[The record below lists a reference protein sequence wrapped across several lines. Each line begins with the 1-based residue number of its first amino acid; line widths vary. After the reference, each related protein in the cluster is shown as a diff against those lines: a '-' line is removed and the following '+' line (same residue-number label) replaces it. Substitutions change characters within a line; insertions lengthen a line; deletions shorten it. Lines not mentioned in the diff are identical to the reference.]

1 MNAIT
6 MTQVSAAI
14 AIMSDTIITERG
26 IHLNDMDAL
35 NTVMSEA
42 ETEIKNELVRK
53 GMAFNEA
60 LALTATAA
68 TKHSMPTPAATQ
80 LVNDAMKNRG
90 KPLPVTA
97 SNQADITPEN
107 DNSGPDQQIQG
118 ENTVSPAV
126 EPSQAQP
133 VEVPASI
140 PASTPAAS
148 PAVAMVQPN
157 IIREMAE
164 RTSSFQ
170 PRAYQMRQVKV
181 SDVFGGIDANDKLFS
196 FDIPIID
203 WQEPHPSVP
212 EVDPHYNMDPAA
224 LLTAL
229 YAVASK
235 KSVAIVGPHGSG
247 KTKMIE
253 QIGARL
259 NMPVT
264 IIPMD
269 GQMTRGTLFGQEKI
283 RSTETGPES
292 YYQYGVLPRAMMEPG
307 FIVFDEFDRADPGVQ
322 YACHSVYEQ
331 TGLRLLE
338 HDGAVIPMHP
348 MNRILGTANTKGR
361 GSDDG
366 MYLGAIEMSE
376 ATRDRFSLWIE
387 LDYQDVQDDVKVISA
402 KVSGIKKRDAV
413 TVARLADQIR
423 KSYNQGNLS
432 QTCSMRQ
439 MLEAAQMYVAIS
451 GGSGEPEKCLRYAIE
466 QVIMGRASNID
477 RGAIETALR
486 TLLPGAYTGET
497 LI

>member
-1 MNAIT
+1 MTAIT
-6 MTQVSAAI
+6 IMQVSAAI

-26 IHLNDMDAL
+26 VKLNDMDAL
-35 NTVMSEA
+35 NTVMAEA
-42 ETEIKNELVRK
+42 ETEIMNELVRK
-53 GMAFNEA
+53 GMAFGEAQA
-60 LALTATAA
+60 LAASAA
-68 TKHSMPTPAATQ
+68 TKHSLPTPAATQ
-80 LVNDAMKNRG
+80 LVNDAMNNRG
-90 KPLPVTA
+90 QPLPAPTVVKGP
-97 SNQADITPEN
+97 SEPVN
-107 DNSGPDQQIQG
+107 DVQEPLHAKD
-118 ENTVSPAV
+118 V
-126 EPSQAQP
+126 EPNPDTA
-133 VEVPASI
+133 PASVHKVSE
-140 PASTPAAS
+140 PSGATSKAA
-148 PAVAMVQPN
+148 PVADVSMVQPN
-157 IIREMAE
+157 LRQEMTE

-170 PRAYQMRQVKV
+170 ARAYQLRQVKV
-181 SDVFGGIDANDKLFS
+181 SDVFIGIDANDKLFA
-196 FDIPIID
+196 FDVPVID
-203 WQEPHPSVP
+203 WQEPHPGVP
-212 EVDPHYNMDPAA
+212 AVDPHYNMDPAA

-229 YAVASK
+229 YAVANK
-235 KSVAIVGPHGSG
+235 KSVAIVGPHGAG
-247 KTKMIE
+247 KTKMVE

-283 RSTETGPES
+283 RGTETGPES

-338 HDGAVIPMHP
+338 HDGAIIPMHP

-402 KVSGIKKRDAV
+402 KVPGIKKRDAV

-439 MLEAAQMYVAIS
+439 MLETAEMYVAIAA
-451 GGSGEPEKCLRYAIE
+451 GTTEPEKCLRYAME
-466 QVIMGRASNID
+466 QVIMGRASSID

-486 TLLPGAYTGET
+486 TLLPRAYAGET

>member
-26 IHLNDMDAL
+26 IKLNDMDAL
-35 NTVMSEA
+35 NTVMAEA
-42 ETEIKNELVRK
+42 ETEIMNELIRK
-53 GMAFNEA
+53 GMAFGEAQA
-60 LALTATAA
+60 LAATAA
-68 TKHSMPTPAATQ
+68 TKHSLPTPAATQ
-80 LVNDAMKNRG
+80 LVNDAMTNRG
-90 KPLPVTA
+90 QPLPTSA
-97 SNQADITPEN
+97 APQGLSEPAN
-107 DNSGPDQQIQG
+107 DD
-118 ENTVSPAV
+118 ESPVGANNA
-126 EPSQAQP
+126 PSDA
-133 VEVPASI
+133 E
-140 PASTPAAS
+140 PAAAAVQETAAPTPTTPKTA
-148 PAVAMVQPN
+148 PATAAAMVQPN
-157 IIREMAE
+157 LLREMTD
-164 RTSSFQ
+164 RTSAFQ
-170 PRAYQMRQVKV
+170 PRAYQLRQVKV
-181 SDVFGGIDANDKLFS
+181 SDVFVGIDANDKLFA
-196 FDIPIID
+196 FDVPVID

-212 EVDPHYNMDPAA
+212 AVDPHYNMDPAA

-229 YAVASK
+229 YAVANK
-235 KSVAIVGPHGSG
+235 KSVAIVGPHGAG
-247 KTKMIE
+247 KTKMVE

-283 RSTETGPES
+283 RGTETGPES

-338 HDGAVIPMHP
+338 HDGAIIPMHP

-402 KVSGIKKRDAV
+402 KVPGIKKRDAV

-439 MLEAAQMYVAIS
+439 MLETAQMYVAIAA
-451 GGSGEPEKCLRYAIE
+451 GTGEPEKCLRYAME
-466 QVIMGRASNID
+466 QVIMGRASSID